1 MTIYLKI
8 TLAMLMSAVLIEIAG
23 WLGVGSYGIFFMA
36 FVYAGVLLAGSFYLV
51 TIAEKYLSPKKM
63 REHKKPRQTASSEK
77 EKQVYH
83 PLFNRNKNHFKV
95 L

>member
-8 TLAMLMSAVLIEIAG
+8 TLALIMSAGVIETGG
-23 WLGVGSYGIFFMA
+23 WLGEGVYGEFFMA
-36 FVYAGVLLAGSFYLV
+36 FVYAGMILAGSFYLV
-51 TIAEKYLSPKKM
+51 TIAEKYLS
-63 REHKKPRQTASSEK
+63 REKVKHHQKPPA
-77 EKQVYH
+77 EKQTRVYH